1 MSWLVSIGQRARE
14 AAGAVGNVGG
24 AARAALSSVTSFAD
38 DRARRLGQAVRARVL
53 HGRYV
58 MMDDAVARLERA
70 VAECEPAQRPAML
83 RRWLA
88 TIRATSEP
96 TSETPTKTNDSPADD
111 ASGADERK
119 RDKND
124 DDDAAADT
132 DKWESLEVAAGE
144 RADAA
149 RAGAEQDSAA
159 APSRGAHSP
168 VDAFGLLPSDGA
180 AVPIRDE
187 GDAFEG
193 DVVEGA
199 VEGAAALTFRD
210 VVLRSGALEALVL
223 SYVDAPSS
231 GDVETSLL
239 VELLRDALM
248 FDVDEDAVDDDDT
261 AVEESVVV
269 EGGASR
275 SAASRLVAS
284 LAAATDAIRAQGD
297 AEVQLGAA
305 ELRAVVAAAVG
316 AAKKIGGV
324 EALANRERRLRREL
338 ASIARAARDGA
349 FGAGG
354 ADLAAALA
362 DLAGGVDEDERRSG
376 RSEKD
381 REDGREEGSP
391 TGKRLER
398 SEGFAA
404 PELAAATRRAVDVAR
419 TAHESA
425 HARRVRL
432 DAELSGSVSGA
443 SGAGSGA
450 GRSDATAEAL
460 GTLRAA
466 AETLARAGAD
476 ADVLSRQSRAQLL
489 DAESFRER
497 KSAELRAAEDAVSA
511 ESDRLA
517 TRVAELRDELAR
529 TERKAEDAAARARL
543 AAEERTEF
551 EEAHGAVR
559 GALKSKVSDLDRRV
573 REYAAES
580 AAVEAVAVC
589 VGAVAEH
596 RKNALK
602 TLASDAKM
610 DEARARGAY
619 VASVAAHA
627 RGQAG
632 AARLCLDR
640 CVHSNLYTSNPYGH
654 FFRLTWFFVLFTG

>member
-88 TIRATSEP
+88 AIRATSEP
-96 TSETPTKTNDSPADD
+96 TSETPTTTNDAPADD
-111 ASGADERK
+111 ASGADETK

-124 DDDAAADT
+124 DDDAAADA
-132 DKWESLEVAAGE
+132 DKWASLEVAAGE

-187 GDAFEG
+187 GDAFE
-193 DVVEGA
+193 DAVVEGA
-199 VEGAAALTFRD
+199 VEGATALTFRD

-239 VELLRDALM
+239 VELLHDALM
-248 FDVDEDAVDDDDT
+248 FDVDEDAVDDDDA

-316 AAKKIGGV
+316 RVQVDVLYGTAA
-324 EALANRERRLRREL
+324 RRLRR
-338 ASIARAARDGA
+338 
-349 FGAGG
+349 
-354 ADLAAALA
+354 
-362 DLAGGVDEDERRSG
+362 GVG
-376 RSEKD
+376 
-381 REDGREEGSP
+381 
-391 TGKRLER
+391 
-398 SEGFAA
+398 
-404 PELAAATRRAVDVAR
+404 
-419 TAHESA
+419 
-425 HARRVRL
+425 
-432 DAELSGSVSGA
+432 
-443 SGAGSGA
+443 
-450 GRSDATAEAL
+450 
-460 GTLRAA
+460 LR
-466 AETLARAGAD
+466 
-476 ADVLSRQSRAQLL
+476 LL
-489 DAESFRER
+489 DAALGLHLEEDDLVVEHLVVRLRRVVPRDVR
-497 KSAELRAAEDAVSA
+497 KLQPDRLHGQVVDDAVLLEYGDEELSLG
-511 ESDRLA
+511 ERL
-517 TRVAELRDELAR
+517 VGVGVG
-529 TERKAEDAAARARL
+529 AA
-543 AAEERTEF
+543 
-551 EEAHGAVR
+551 
-559 GALKSKVSDLDRRV
+559 
-573 REYAAES
+573 S
-580 AAVEAVAVC
+580 AALSSAAIP
-589 VGAVAEH
+589 GADNIKSLILQKERELHEMTEYRITTLEKSMKEKVWLGL
-596 RKNALK
+596 AL
-602 TLASDAKM
+602 L
-610 DEARARGAY
+610 RRW
-619 VASVAAHA
+619 
-627 RGQAG
+627 Q
-632 AARLCLDR
+632 
-640 CVHSNLYTSNPYGH
+640 
-654 FFRLTWFFVLFTG
+654 

>member
-53 HGRYV
+53 HGRHV

-88 TIRATSEP
+88 AIRATSEP
-96 TSETPTKTNDSPADD
+96 TSETPTTTNDAPADD
-111 ASGADERK
+111 ASGADETK

-124 DDDAAADT
+124 DDAAAAADA
-132 DKWESLEVAAGE
+132 DKWASLEVAAGE

-239 VELLRDALM
+239 VELLHDALM
-248 FDVDEDAVDDDDT
+248 FDVDEDDD
-261 AVEESVVV
+261 VEESVVV

-443 SGAGSGA
+443 SASGAGA

-460 GTLRAA
+460 GALRAA

-640 CVHSNLYTSNPYGH
+640 CVHSNLCTSTGI
-654 FFRLTWFFVLFTG
+654 FF

>member
-53 HGRYV
+53 HGRHV

-83 RRWLA
+83 RRWLTA
-88 TIRATSEP
+88 IRATSEP
-96 TSETPTKTNDSPADD
+96 TSEPTTTTTTNDASADE
-111 ASGADERK
+111 ASGVDETK
-119 RDKND
+119 CDKNETRDGD
-124 DDDAAADT
+124 DDEAVAAAGGDA
-132 DKWESLEVAAGE
+132 DKWASLEVAAGE

-159 APSRGAHSP
+159 AGLARGAPSP

-180 AVPIRDE
+180 TVTFRDE
-187 GDAFEG
+187 GG
-193 DVVEGA
+193 DSLQGAVEGA
-199 VEGAAALTFRD
+199 VEGAALTFRD

-248 FDVDEDAVDDDDT
+248 FDVRGVQGEG
-261 AVEESVVV
+261 AVEGA
-269 EGGASR
+269 EGGASL
-275 SAASRLVAS
+275 AASSLVAS

-305 ELRAVVAAAVG
+305 ELRAVLAAAIKS
-316 AAKKIGGV
+316 AKKIGGV

-338 ASIARAARDGA
+338 ASIARAARGGA
-349 FGAGG
+349 LGAGG

-362 DLAGGVDEDERRSG
+362 DLAAGQDEEDERRSG
-376 RSEKD
+376 RSSSKD
-381 REDGREEGSP
+381 RGSREEESP
-391 TGKRLER
+391 EVAERQRER
-398 SEGFAA
+398 SERSEGGGFAA

-443 SGAGSGA
+443 SGSGGP
-450 GRSDATAEAL
+450 GRSNATAEAL

-466 AETLARAGAD
+466 AETLTRAGAD
-476 ADVLSRQSRAQLL
+476 ADALRLESRAQLL
-489 DAESFRER
+489 DAQSFRDR
-497 KSAELRAAEDAVSA
+497 KSSELAAAEEAVKT

-529 TERKAEDAAARARL
+529 TERKATDAAARAKL
-543 AAEERTEF
+543 AAEERLEF

-559 GALKSKVSDLDRRV
+559 DALQSKVSELDRRV

-580 AAVEAVAVC
+580 LAVEAVAVC

-596 RKNALK
+596 RRNALK
-602 TLASDAKM
+602 TLASDAKI

-640 CVHSNLYTSNPYGH
+640 
-654 FFRLTWFFVLFTG
+654 

>member
-88 TIRATSEP
+88 AIRATSEP

-111 ASGADERK
+111 ASGADETK

-124 DDDAAADT
+124 DDAAAAADA
-132 DKWESLEVAAGE
+132 DKWASLEVAAGE

-239 VELLRDALM
+239 VELLHDALM
-248 FDVDEDAVDDDDT
+248 FDVDEDDD
-261 AVEESVVV
+261 VEESVVV

-443 SGAGSGA
+443 SASGAGA

-602 TLASDAKM
+602 TLASDAKI

-640 CVHSNLYTSNPYGH
+640 CVHSNLCTSTGI
-654 FFRLTWFFVLFTG
+654 FF

>member
-53 HGRYV
+53 HGRHV

-83 RRWLA
+83 RRWLTA
-88 TIRATSEP
+88 IRATSEP
-96 TSETPTKTNDSPADD
+96 TSEPTTTTTTTTNDAPADE
-111 ASGADERK
+111 ASGVDETK
-119 RDKND
+119 CDKNETRDGD
-124 DDDAAADT
+124 DDEAVAAAGGDA
-132 DKWESLEVAAGE
+132 DKWASLEVAAGE

-159 APSRGAHSP
+159 AGLARGAPSP

-180 AVPIRDE
+180 AVTFRDE
-187 GDAFEG
+187 GG
-193 DVVEGA
+193 DSLQGAVEGA
-199 VEGAAALTFRD
+199 VEGAALTFRD

-248 FDVDEDAVDDDDT
+248 FDVRGVQGEG
-261 AVEESVVV
+261 AVEGA
-269 EGGASR
+269 EGGASL
-275 SAASRLVAS
+275 AASSLVAS

-305 ELRAVVAAAVG
+305 ELRAVLAAAIKS
-316 AAKKIGGV
+316 AKKIGGV

-338 ASIARAARDGA
+338 ASIARAARGGA
-349 FGAGG
+349 LGAGG

-362 DLAGGVDEDERRSG
+362 DLAAGQDEEDERRSG
-376 RSEKD
+376 RSSSKD
-381 REDGREEGSP
+381 RGSREEESP
-391 TGKRLER
+391 EVAERQRER
-398 SEGFAA
+398 SERSEGGGFAA

-432 DAELSGSVSGA
+432 DAELSGSVSG
-443 SGAGSGA
+443 SGGSGGP
-450 GRSDATAEAL
+450 GRSNATAEAL

-466 AETLARAGAD
+466 AETLTRAGAD
-476 ADVLSRQSRAQLL
+476 ADALRLESRAQLL
-489 DAESFRER
+489 DAQSFRDR
-497 KSAELRAAEDAVSA
+497 KSSELAAAEEAVKT

-529 TERKAEDAAARARL
+529 TERKATDAAARAKL
-543 AAEERTEF
+543 AAEERLEF

-559 GALKSKVSDLDRRV
+559 DALQSKVSELDRRV

-580 AAVEAVAVC
+580 LAVEAVAVC

-602 TLASDAKM
+602 TLASDAKI

-640 CVHSNLYTSNPYGH
+640 
-654 FFRLTWFFVLFTG
+654 

>member
-53 HGRYV
+53 HGRHV

-83 RRWLA
+83 RRWLTA
-88 TIRATSEP
+88 IRATSEP
-96 TSETPTKTNDSPADD
+96 TSEPTTTTTTNDAPADE
-111 ASGADERK
+111 ASGVDETK
-119 RDKND
+119 CDKNETRGD
-124 DDDAAADT
+124 DEAEAAAASTGDA
-132 DKWESLEVAAGE
+132 DKWASLEVAAGE

-159 APSRGAHSP
+159 AGLARGAPSP

-180 AVPIRDE
+180 TVTFRDE
-187 GDAFEG
+187 GG
-193 DVVEGA
+193 DSLQGALEGA
-199 VEGAAALTFRD
+199 VEGAVLTFRD

-248 FDVDEDAVDDDDT
+248 FDVRGVQGEG
-261 AVEESVVV
+261 AVEGA
-269 EGGASR
+269 EGAVGL
-275 SAASRLVAS
+275 AASSLVAS

-305 ELRAVVAAAVG
+305 ELRAVLAAAIKS
-316 AAKKIGGV
+316 AKKIGGV

-338 ASIARAARDGA
+338 ASIARAARGGA
-349 FGAGG
+349 LGAGG

-362 DLAGGVDEDERRSG
+362 DIAAGQDEEDERRS
-376 RSEKD
+376 EKD
-381 REDGREEGSP
+381 RGGEEEESLQDV
-391 TGKRLER
+391 KRPER
-398 SEGFAA
+398 SERSEGGGFAA

-432 DAELSGSVSGA
+432 DAELSGSVSG
-443 SGAGSGA
+443 SGSGSGP
-450 GRSDATAEAL
+450 GRSNATAEAL

-466 AETLARAGAD
+466 AETLTRAGAD
-476 ADVLSRQSRAQLL
+476 ADALRLESRAQLL
-489 DAESFRER
+489 DAQSFRDR
-497 KSAELRAAEDAVSA
+497 KSSELAAAEEAVKT

-529 TERKAEDAAARARL
+529 TERKATDAAARAKL
-543 AAEERTEF
+543 AAEERLEF

-559 GALKSKVSDLDRRV
+559 DALQSKVSELDRRV

-580 AAVEAVAVC
+580 LAVEAVAVC

-596 RKNALK
+596 RRNALK
-602 TLASDAKM
+602 TLASDAKI

-640 CVHSNLYTSNPYGH
+640 
-654 FFRLTWFFVLFTG
+654 

>member
-53 HGRYV
+53 HGRHV

-83 RRWLA
+83 RRWLTA
-88 TIRATSEP
+88 IRATSEP
-96 TSETPTKTNDSPADD
+96 TSEPTPTTTTTTNDAPADE
-111 ASGADERK
+111 APGVDETK
-119 RDKND
+119 CDKNETRGDGD
-124 DDDAAADT
+124 DEAAAASTGDA
-132 DKWESLEVAAGE
+132 DKWASLEVAAGE

-168 VDAFGLLPSDGA
+168 VDAGGLLPSDGA

-248 FDVDEDAVDDDDT
+248 FDVRGVQGEG
-261 AVEESVVV
+261 AVEGA
-269 EGGASR
+269 EGGASL
-275 SAASRLVAS
+275 AASSMVAS

-305 ELRAVVAAAVG
+305 ELRAVLAASIKS
-316 AAKKIGGV
+316 AKKIGGV

-338 ASIARAARDGA
+338 ASIARAARGGA
-349 FGAGG
+349 LGAGG
-354 ADLAAALA
+354 ADLAAAGGPRA
-362 DLAGGVDEDERRSG
+362 STKTRGAG
-376 RSEKD
+376 
-381 REDGREEGSP
+381 EEGSRDGARKGLRREASG
-391 TGKRLER
+391 TIRGL
-398 SEGFAA
+398 
-404 PELAAATRRAVDVAR
+404 RRARARRGDASRGGRQR

-425 HARRVRL
+425 HAPRPTRRR
-432 DAELSGSVSGA
+432 ASGSVSGA
-443 SGAGSGA
+443 SGSGSGPVDPRA
-450 GRSDATAEAL
+450 AEAL

-466 AETLARAGAD
+466 AETLGARAPTPT
-476 ADVLSRQSRAQLL
+476 S
-489 DAESFRER
+489 
-497 KSAELRAAEDAVSA
+497 SAAS
-511 ESDRLA
+511 
-517 TRVAELRDELAR
+517 LAR
-529 TERKAEDAAARARL
+529 GYSTPNRFANGNPPSYEPPKTPNRRNPIDWPRASPSSETNWPGRSERRRTPRPGRGSPRRNARSLRRRTARFAAL
-543 AAEERTEF
+543 
-551 EEAHGAVR
+551 
-559 GALKSKVSDLDRRV
+559 
-573 REYAAES
+573 
-580 AAVEAVAVC
+580 
-589 VGAVAEH
+589 
-596 RKNALK
+596 
-602 TLASDAKM
+602 
-610 DEARARGAY
+610 
-619 VASVAAHA
+619 
-627 RGQAG
+627 
-632 AARLCLDR
+632 
-640 CVHSNLYTSNPYGH
+640 
-654 FFRLTWFFVLFTG
+654 

>member
-53 HGRYV
+53 HGRHV

-83 RRWLA
+83 RRWLTA
-88 TIRATSEP
+88 IRATSEP
-96 TSETPTKTNDSPADD
+96 TSEPTTTTTTNDVSADE
-111 ASGADERK
+111 ASGVDETK
-119 RDKND
+119 CDKNETCGD
-124 DDDAAADT
+124 DEAEAAAASTGDA
-132 DKWESLEVAAGE
+132 DKWASLEVAAGE

-159 APSRGAHSP
+159 AGLARGAPSP

-180 AVPIRDE
+180 SVTFRDE
-187 GDAFEG
+187 GG
-193 DVVEGA
+193 DSLQGAVEGA
-199 VEGAAALTFRD
+199 VEGAALTFRD

-248 FDVDEDAVDDDDT
+248 FDVRGVQGEG
-261 AVEESVVV
+261 AVEGA
-269 EGGASR
+269 EGGASL
-275 SAASRLVAS
+275 AASSLVAS

-305 ELRAVVAAAVG
+305 ELRAVLAASIKS
-316 AAKKIGGV
+316 AKKIGGV

-338 ASIARAARDGA
+338 ASIARAARGGA
-349 FGAGG
+349 LGAGG

-362 DLAGGVDEDERRSG
+362 DLAAGQDEEDERRSG
-376 RSEKD
+376 RSSSKD
-381 REDGREEGSP
+381 RGSREEESP
-391 TGKRLER
+391 EAVERQRER
-398 SEGFAA
+398 SERSEGGGFAA

-432 DAELSGSVSGA
+432 DAELSGSVSG
-443 SGAGSGA
+443 SGGSNA
-450 GRSDATAEAL
+450 PGRSNATAEAL

-466 AETLARAGAD
+466 AETLTRAGAD
-476 ADVLSRQSRAQLL
+476 ADALRLESRAQLL
-489 DAESFRER
+489 DAQSFRDR
-497 KSAELRAAEDAVSA
+497 KSSELAAAEEAVKT

-529 TERKAEDAAARARL
+529 TERKATDAAARAKL
-543 AAEERTEF
+543 AAEERLEF

-559 GALKSKVSDLDRRV
+559 DALQSKVSELDRRV

-580 AAVEAVAVC
+580 LAVEAVAVC

-596 RKNALK
+596 RRNALK
-602 TLASDAKM
+602 TLASDAKI

-640 CVHSNLYTSNPYGH
+640 
-654 FFRLTWFFVLFTG
+654 

>member
-53 HGRYV
+53 HGRHV

-96 TSETPTKTNDSPADD
+96 TSETPTTTNDAPADD

-124 DDDAAADT
+124 DDDAAADA
-132 DKWESLEVAAGE
+132 DKWASLEVAAGE

-248 FDVDEDAVDDDDT
+248 FDVDDAVDDDDT

-443 SGAGSGA
+443 SGAGAGA

-543 AAEERTEF
+543 AADERTEF

-602 TLASDAKM
+602 TLASDAKI
-610 DEARARGAY
+610 DEARAWGAY

-640 CVHSNLYTSNPYGH
+640 CVHSNLYTSTGI
-654 FFRLTWFFVLFTG
+654 FFLTDVVFFLFTG

>member
-88 TIRATSEP
+88 AIRATSEP
-96 TSETPTKTNDSPADD
+96 TSETPTTTNDAPADD
-111 ASGADERK
+111 ASGADETK
-119 RDKND
+119 RDDKND
-124 DDDAAADT
+124 DDAAAAGDA
-132 DKWESLEVAAGE
+132 DKWASLEVAAGE

-180 AVPIRDE
+180 AAPIRDE

-239 VELLRDALM
+239 VELLHDALM
-248 FDVDEDAVDDDDT
+248 FDVDEDDD
-261 AVEESVVV
+261 VEESVVV

-443 SGAGSGA
+443 SASGAGA

-460 GTLRAA
+460 GALRAA

-543 AAEERTEF
+543 AAEERSEF

-602 TLASDAKM
+602 TLASDAKI

>member
-53 HGRYV
+53 HGRHV

-83 RRWLA
+83 RRWLTA
-88 TIRATSEP
+88 IRATSEP
-96 TSETPTKTNDSPADD
+96 TSEPTTTTTTTNDASADE
-111 ASGADERK
+111 ASGVDETK
-119 RDKND
+119 CDKNETRGDGD
-124 DDDAAADT
+124 DEAAAAAGGDA
-132 DKWESLEVAAGE
+132 DKWASLEVAAGE

-159 APSRGAHSP
+159 AGLARGAPSP

-180 AVPIRDE
+180 TVTFRDE
-187 GDAFEG
+187 GG
-193 DVVEGA
+193 DSLQGASFEGA
-199 VEGAAALTFRD
+199 VEGAALTFRD

-248 FDVDEDAVDDDDT
+248 FDVRGVQGEG
-261 AVEESVVV
+261 AVEGAEC
-269 EGGASR
+269 GASL
-275 SAASRLVAS
+275 AASSLVAS

-305 ELRAVVAAAVG
+305 ELRAVLAASIA

-338 ASIARAARDGA
+338 ASIARAARGGA
-349 FGAGG
+349 LGAGG

-362 DLAGGVDEDERRSG
+362 DLAAGQDEEDERRSG
-376 RSEKD
+376 WSSSKD
-381 REDGREEGSP
+381 RGSP
-391 TGKRLER
+391 KEESPDVVERQQER
-398 SEGFAA
+398 SERSEGGGFAA

-432 DAELSGSVSGA
+432 DAELSGSVSG
-443 SGAGSGA
+443 SGGSGGP
-450 GRSDATAEAL
+450 GRSNATAEAL

-466 AETLARAGAD
+466 AETLTRAGAD
-476 ADVLSRQSRAQLL
+476 ADALRLESRAQLL
-489 DAESFRER
+489 DAQSFRDR
-497 KSAELRAAEDAVSA
+497 KSAELAAAEDAVKT

-529 TERKAEDAAARARL
+529 TERKATDAAARAKL
-543 AAEERTEF
+543 AAEERLEF

-559 GALKSKVSDLDRRV
+559 DALQSKVSELDRRV

-580 AAVEAVAVC
+580 LAVEAVAVC

-596 RKNALK
+596 RRNALK
-602 TLASDAKM
+602 TLASDAKI

-640 CVHSNLYTSNPYGH
+640 
-654 FFRLTWFFVLFTG
+654 

>member
-53 HGRYV
+53 HGRHV

-83 RRWLA
+83 RRWLTA
-88 TIRATSEP
+88 IRATSEP
-96 TSETPTKTNDSPADD
+96 TSEPTTTTTTTNDAPADE
-111 ASGADERK
+111 ASGVDETK
-119 RDKND
+119 CDKNETRGD
-124 DDDAAADT
+124 DEAEAAAAAGGDA
-132 DKWESLEVAAGE
+132 DKWASLEVAAGE

-159 APSRGAHSP
+159 AGLARGAPSP

-180 AVPIRDE
+180 TVTFRDE
-187 GDAFEG
+187 GG
-193 DVVEGA
+193 DSLQGASFEGA
-199 VEGAAALTFRD
+199 VEGAALTFRD

-248 FDVDEDAVDDDDT
+248 FDVRGVQGEG
-261 AVEESVVV
+261 AVEGA
-269 EGGASR
+269 EGGASL
-275 SAASRLVAS
+275 AASSLVAS

-305 ELRAVVAAAVG
+305 ELRAVLAASIKS
-316 AAKKIGGV
+316 AKKIGGV

-338 ASIARAARDGA
+338 ASIARAARGGA
-349 FGAGG
+349 LGAGG

-362 DLAGGVDEDERRSG
+362 DLAAGQDEEDERRSG
-376 RSEKD
+376 RSSSKD
-381 REDGREEGSP
+381 RGSREEESP
-391 TGKRLER
+391 EVVERQRER
-398 SEGFAA
+398 SERSEGGGFAA

-432 DAELSGSVSGA
+432 DAELSGSVSG
-443 SGAGSGA
+443 SGGSGGP
-450 GRSDATAEAL
+450 GRSNATAEAL

-466 AETLARAGAD
+466 AETLTRAGAD
-476 ADVLSRQSRAQLL
+476 ADALRLESRAQLL
-489 DAESFRER
+489 DAQSFRDR
-497 KSAELRAAEDAVSA
+497 KSSELAAAEEAVKT

-529 TERKAEDAAARARL
+529 TERKATDAAARAKL
-543 AAEERTEF
+543 AAEERLEF

-559 GALKSKVSDLDRRV
+559 DALQSKVSELDRRV

-580 AAVEAVAVC
+580 LAVEAVAVC

-596 RKNALK
+596 RRNALK
-602 TLASDAKM
+602 TLASDAKI

-640 CVHSNLYTSNPYGH
+640 
-654 FFRLTWFFVLFTG
+654 

>member
-53 HGRYV
+53 HGRHV

-83 RRWLA
+83 RRWLTA
-88 TIRATSEP
+88 IRAMSEP
-96 TSETPTKTNDSPADD
+96 TSEPTTTTTTTTNDAPADE
-111 ASGADERK
+111 ASGVDETK
-119 RDKND
+119 CDKNETRDGD
-124 DDDAAADT
+124 DDEAVAAAGGDA
-132 DKWESLEVAAGE
+132 DKWASLEVAAGE

-159 APSRGAHSP
+159 AGLARGAPSP

-180 AVPIRDE
+180 AVTFRDE
-187 GDAFEG
+187 GG
-193 DVVEGA
+193 DSPGASFEGA
-199 VEGAAALTFRD
+199 VEGAVLTFRD
-210 VVLRSGALEALVL
+210 VVLKSGALEALVL

-248 FDVDEDAVDDDDT
+248 FDVRGVQGEG
-261 AVEESVVV
+261 AVEGA
-269 EGGASR
+269 EGAVGV
-275 SAASRLVAS
+275 AASSLVAS

-305 ELRAVVAAAVG
+305 ELRAVLAAAIKS
-316 AAKKIGGV
+316 AKKIGGV

-338 ASIARAARDGA
+338 ASIARAARGGA
-349 FGAGG
+349 LGAGG

-362 DLAGGVDEDERRSG
+362 DLAAGQDEEDERRSG
-376 RSEKD
+376 RSSSKD
-381 REDGREEGSP
+381 RGSREEESP
-391 TGKRLER
+391 EVMERQRER
-398 SEGFAA
+398 SERSEGGGFAA

-432 DAELSGSVSGA
+432 DAELSGSVSG
-443 SGAGSGA
+443 SGSGSGP
-450 GRSDATAEAL
+450 GRSNATAEAL

-466 AETLARAGAD
+466 AETLTRAGAD
-476 ADVLSRQSRAQLL
+476 ADALRLESRAQLL
-489 DAESFRER
+489 DAQSFRDR
-497 KSAELRAAEDAVSA
+497 KSSELAAAEEAVKT

-529 TERKAEDAAARARL
+529 TERKATDAAARAKL
-543 AAEERTEF
+543 AAEERLEF

-559 GALKSKVSDLDRRV
+559 DALQSKVSELDRRV

-580 AAVEAVAVC
+580 LAVEAVAVC

-602 TLASDAKM
+602 TLASDAKI

-640 CVHSNLYTSNPYGH
+640 
-654 FFRLTWFFVLFTG
+654 

>member
-53 HGRYV
+53 HGRHV

-124 DDDAAADT
+124 DDDAAADA
-132 DKWESLEVAAGE
+132 DKWASLEVAAGE

-180 AVPIRDE
+180 AAPIRDE

-248 FDVDEDAVDDDDT
+248 FDVDEDDD
-261 AVEESVVV
+261 VEESVVV

-443 SGAGSGA
+443 SASGAGA

-460 GTLRAA
+460 GALRAA

>member
-53 HGRYV
+53 HGRHV

-83 RRWLA
+83 RRWLTA
-88 TIRATSEP
+88 IRAMSEP
-96 TSETPTKTNDSPADD
+96 TSEPTTTTTTTTNDAPADE
-111 ASGADERK
+111 ASGVDETK
-119 RDKND
+119 CDKNETRDGD
-124 DDDAAADT
+124 DDEAVAAAGGDA
-132 DKWESLEVAAGE
+132 DKWASLEVAAGE

-159 APSRGAHSP
+159 AGLARGAPSP

-180 AVPIRDE
+180 AVTFRDE
-187 GDAFEG
+187 GG
-193 DVVEGA
+193 DSPGASFEGA
-199 VEGAAALTFRD
+199 VEGAVLTFRD
-210 VVLRSGALEALVL
+210 VVLKSGALEALVL

-248 FDVDEDAVDDDDT
+248 FDVRGVQGEG
-261 AVEESVVV
+261 AVEGA
-269 EGGASR
+269 EGAVGV
-275 SAASRLVAS
+275 AASSLVAS

-305 ELRAVVAAAVG
+305 ELRAVLAAAIKS
-316 AAKKIGGV
+316 AKKIGGV

-338 ASIARAARDGA
+338 ASIARAARGGA
-349 FGAGG
+349 LGAGG

-362 DLAGGVDEDERRSG
+362 DLAAGQDEEDERRSG
-376 RSEKD
+376 RSSSKD
-381 REDGREEGSP
+381 RGSREEESP
-391 TGKRLER
+391 EVMERQRER
-398 SEGFAA
+398 SERSEGGGFAA

-432 DAELSGSVSGA
+432 DAELSGSVSG
-443 SGAGSGA
+443 SGSGSGP
-450 GRSDATAEAL
+450 GRSNATAEAL

-466 AETLARAGAD
+466 AETLTRAGAD
-476 ADVLSRQSRAQLL
+476 ADALRLESRAQLL
-489 DAESFRER
+489 DAQSFRDR
-497 KSAELRAAEDAVSA
+497 KSSELAAAEEAVKT

-529 TERKAEDAAARARL
+529 TERKATDAAARAKL
-543 AAEERTEF
+543 AAEERLEF

-559 GALKSKVSDLDRRV
+559 DALQSKVSELDRRV

-580 AAVEAVAVC
+580 LAVEAVAVC

-602 TLASDAKM
+602 TLASDAKI

-619 VASVAAHA
+619 VASVTAHA

-640 CVHSNLYTSNPYGH
+640 
-654 FFRLTWFFVLFTG
+654 

>member
-53 HGRYV
+53 HGRHV

-83 RRWLA
+83 RRWLTA
-88 TIRATSEP
+88 IRATSEP
-96 TSETPTKTNDSPADD
+96 TSEPTTTTTTTTND
-111 ASGADERK
+111 ASADETPGVDETK
-119 RDKND
+119 GDKNESRGDGD
-124 DDDAAADT
+124 DEDAAAAGGDA
-132 DKWESLEVAAGE
+132 DKWASLEVAAGE

-159 APSRGAHSP
+159 AGLARGAPSP

-180 AVPIRDE
+180 AVTFRDE
-187 GDAFEG
+187 GG
-193 DVVEGA
+193 DSLQGAVEGA
-199 VEGAAALTFRD
+199 VEGAALTFRD

-248 FDVDEDAVDDDDT
+248 FDVRGVQGEGS
-261 AVEESVVV
+261 VEGA
-269 EGGASR
+269 EGGASL
-275 SAASRLVAS
+275 AASSLVAS

-305 ELRAVVAAAVG
+305 ELRAMLAASIKS
-316 AAKKIGGV
+316 AKKIGGV

-338 ASIARAARDGA
+338 ASIARAARGGA
-349 FGAGG
+349 LGAGG

-362 DLAGGVDEDERRSG
+362 DLAAGQDEEDERRSG
-376 RSEKD
+376 RSSSKD
-381 REDGREEGSP
+381 RGSP
-391 TGKRLER
+391 EEESPEVVERQQER
-398 SEGFAA
+398 SERSEGGGFAA

-432 DAELSGSVSGA
+432 DAELSGSVSG
-443 SGAGSGA
+443 SGSNAP
-450 GRSDATAEAL
+450 GRSNATAEAL

-466 AETLARAGAD
+466 AETLTRAGAD
-476 ADVLSRQSRAQLL
+476 ADALRLESRAQLL
-489 DAESFRER
+489 DAQSFRDR
-497 KSAELRAAEDAVSA
+497 KSSELAAAEEAVKT

-529 TERKAEDAAARARL
+529 TERKATDAAARAKL
-543 AAEERTEF
+543 AAEERLEF

-559 GALKSKVSDLDRRV
+559 DALQSKVSDLDRRV

-602 TLASDAKM
+602 TLASDAKI

-640 CVHSNLYTSNPYGH
+640 
-654 FFRLTWFFVLFTG
+654 